1 MVKQSREV
9 RVVIL
14 KSDVP
19 GMFCAGA
26 DLKERPLMTEDEVA
40 MHTMRSRRVIVDLA
54 ELPVPVISAMDGTAL
69 GGGLEVAMATDI
81 RVAGE
86 VTLKSF
92 RFETCKY
99 WFLKGTAEQM

>member
-1 MVKQSREV
+1 MHCSNLQLNEGIQMVKQSREV

-19 GMFCAGA
+19 GIFCAGA
-26 DLKERPLMTEDEVA
+26 DLKERALMTEEEVA
-40 MHTMRSRRVIVDLA
+40 LFTMSARRVIVDLA
-54 ELPVPVISAMDGTAL
+54 ELPVPAIAAIDGTAL

-86 VTLKSF
+86 VAF
-92 RFETCKY
+92 
-99 WFLKGTAEQM
+99 

>member
-1 MVKQSREV
+1 MVKHSREV

-26 DLKERPLMTEDEVA
+26 DLKERAFMTEDEIA
-40 MHTMRSRRVIVDLA
+40 MHVTRSRRVIVDLA

-69 GGGLEVAMATDI
+69 GGGLEVALATDI
-81 RVAGE
+81 RVAGKR
-86 VTLKSF
+86 TLMTF
-92 RFETCKY
+92 RYKTNTGF
-99 WFLKGTAEQM
+99 

>member
-40 MHTMRSRRVIVDLA
+40 MHTMRSRRVIVDMA
-54 ELPVPVISAMDGTAL
+54 ELPVPVIAAMDGTAL

-86 VTLKSF
+86 VTLKSVF
-92 RFETCKY
+92 QIQKQNTGF
-99 WFLKGTAEQM
+99 

>member
-19 GMFCAGA
+19 GIFCAGA
-26 DLKERPLMTEDEVA
+26 DLKERALMTEEEVA
-40 MHTMRSRRVIVDLA
+40 LFTMGARRVIVDLA
-54 ELPVPVISAMDGTAL
+54 ELPVPAIAAIDGTAL

-86 VTLKSF
+86 VAF
-92 RFETCKY
+92 
-99 WFLKGTAEQM
+99 

>member
-26 DLKERPLMTEDEVA
+26 DLKERALMTQEEVA
-40 MHTMRSRRVIVDLA
+40 MFTIGARRVIVDLA
-54 ELPVPVISAMDGTAL
+54 ELPVPVISAIDGTAL

-86 VTLKSF
+86 VPVNT
-92 RFETCKY
+92 
-99 WFLKGTAEQM
+99 M